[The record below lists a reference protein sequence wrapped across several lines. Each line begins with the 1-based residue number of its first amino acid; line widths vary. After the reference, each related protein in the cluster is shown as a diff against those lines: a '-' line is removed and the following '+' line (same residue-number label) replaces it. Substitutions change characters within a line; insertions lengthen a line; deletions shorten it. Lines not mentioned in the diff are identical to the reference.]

1 MISRSRPAVVS
12 DGNAVMD
19 GHAKAEK
26 VPPQRVR
33 EECMTG
39 KVWGEQRFS
48 QRVRAGVQTGSRL
61 ALPQAGFCQVG
72 YASPIRVGA
81 PNGNQSMTKRARCGR
96 TFVDLFAG
104 CGGLSLGLVQ
114 GGWEGLF
121 AIEKDAMAFQT
132 FAHNFLGQNSKVR
145 FAWPSWLEHQACAI
159 DELLAAHRAD
169 LRSLRGQIDLV
180 AGGPPCQGF
189 SFAGRRD
196 KADPRNQ
203 LFTRYIEVVET
214 LRPAALVMENVPGM
228 RVAHGAKERRGVT
241 LPGPKPKSYYERALS
256 ALADVGYVATGRI
269 VDASKFGVPQQR
281 PRLIILGL
289 SLEFASR
296 LPGGV
301 EAMFDFVEESRVDQL
316 RALRLTDSV
325 AASEAISD
333 LETTGHRLQ
342 DCVDP
347 ASPSGFKELVYEGP
361 RTTYQRLMNAHCT
374 IAMDSMRMARHSP
387 EITRRNREI
396 IRSCRQGVRM
406 SDRDRDRFGLLK
418 HRVYPMSAAK
428 PAPTITT
435 LPDDVLHYSD
445 PRILTVRES
454 ARLQSF
460 PDWFAFC
467 GKYTTGGDRR
477 TRECPR
483 YTQVGN
489 AVPPLLARAIGT
501 GISRALET
509 IHSGTHLEFSVRKQR
524 RQAILAP

>member
-1 MISRSRPAVVS
+1 M
-12 DGNAVMD
+12 
-19 GHAKAEK
+19 
-26 VPPQRVR
+26 
-33 EECMTG
+33 
-39 KVWGEQRFS
+39 
-48 QRVRAGVQTGSRL
+48 
-61 ALPQAGFCQVG
+61 
-72 YASPIRVGA
+72 AS
-81 PNGNQSMTKRARCGR
+81 RARCDR

-114 GGWEGLF
+114 GGWKGLF
-121 AIEKDAMAFQT
+121 GIEKDGMAFQT
-132 FAHNFLGQNSKVR
+132 FAHNFLGQSKPVR
-145 FAWPSWLEHQACAI
+145 FAWPSWLEHRAWTI
-159 DELLAAHRAD
+159 DELLAAH
-169 LRSLRGQIDLV
+169 LSHLKSLRGQVDLV

-196 KADPRNQ
+196 KGDPRNQ
-203 LFTRYIEVVET
+203 LFTRYIEVVDA

-228 RVAHGAKERRGVT
+228 RVAHGANERRGLI
-241 LPGPKPKSYYERALS
+241 LPGPKPKSFYDRALT

-269 VDASKFGVPQQR
+269 LDASKFGVPQQR

-289 SLEFASR
+289 SVEVAGR
-296 LPGGV
+296 LAGGI

-316 RALRLTDSV
+316 RSLQLTESV
-325 AASEAISD
+325 TAKHAISD
-333 LETTGHRLQ
+333 LETTGQRLQ

-347 ASPSGFKELVYEGP
+347 ASPSGFKELAYGAP
-361 RTTYQRLMNAHCT
+361 RTTYQCLMNARCT
-374 IAMDSMRMARHSP
+374 STMDSMRLARHSA
-387 EITRRNREI
+387 EITKRNREI

-406 SDRDRDRFGLLK
+406 SDHDRDRFGLLK
-418 HRVYPMSAAK
+418 HRIYPMSAAK

-435 LPDDVLHYSD
+435 LPDDILHYSD

-477 TRECPR
+477 ARECPR

-501 GISRALET
+501 GISEALDT
-509 IHSGTHLEFSVRKQR
+509 ANSGNRSECSVRKQR
-524 RQAILAP
+524 HQAALAL

>member
-1 MISRSRPAVVS
+1 
-12 DGNAVMD
+12 
-19 GHAKAEK
+19 
-26 VPPQRVR
+26 
-33 EECMTG
+33 MT
-39 KVWGEQRFS
+39 Q
-48 QRVRAGVQTGSRL
+48 
-61 ALPQAGFCQVG
+61 
-72 YASPIRVGA
+72 
-81 PNGNQSMTKRARCGR
+81 RARCGR

-104 CGGLSLGLVQ
+104 CGGLSLGLAQ
-114 GGWEGLF
+114 GGWQGLF

-132 FAHNFLGQNSKVR
+132 FAHNFLGRAGSVR
-145 FAWPSWLEHQACAI
+145 FAWPTWLEHRAWAI
-159 DELLAAHRAD
+159 DELLAAHSAD
-169 LRSLRGQIDLV
+169 LKSLRGHIDLV

-214 LRPAALVMENVPGM
+214 IRPAALVMENVPGM
-228 RVAHGAKERRGVT
+228 RVVHGANERRGLT

-256 ALADVGYVATGRI
+256 ALADVGYTAIGRI
-269 VDASKFGVPQQR
+269 LDASRFGVPQQR

-289 SLEFASR
+289 SREVAGR

-301 EAMFDFVEESRVDQL
+301 EALFDFVEKSRVDQL
-316 RALRLTDSV
+316 RSLRLTDSV
-325 AASEAISD
+325 TASEAISD
-333 LETTGHRLQ
+333 LETTGQRLH
-342 DCVDP
+342 DCLDP
-347 ASPSGFKELVYEGP
+347 ASPTGFKELVYRAP
-361 RTTYQRLMNAHCT
+361 RTDYQRLMNADCT
-374 IAMDSMRMARHSP
+374 AAMDSMRLARHSP
-387 EITRRNREI
+387 EITRRNRDI

-406 SDRDRDRFGLLK
+406 SDHDRGRFGLLK

-435 LPDDVLHYSD
+435 LPDDLLHYSD

-509 IHSGTHLEFSVRKQR
+509 VNLGNHVECSIRKQR
-524 RQAILAP
+524 RQAVLAL